1 MVETVLA
8 DDGPFARPPSPRGER
23 AAGLRA
29 PEGVTRI
36 GESVVIEGEVKG
48 SENIVID
55 GKVDG
60 MIDLQQHVLTISPTG
75 RVEGSRWAGGGEV
88 GRRSRAGKR
97 QRHGR
102 EGEHCRERLGRR
114 RHRGPAGGYSRRG
127 AFAGPGRYVG
137 RPRGGRCRERCPDC
151 GADQSSSAPTSRTR
165 PGRSFNGLQVRR
177 ADR

>member
-60 MIDLQQHVLTISPTG
+60 MIDLQQHVLTISPTDRVDGQVVAKSVVVLGQVNGSVTGEKVSIAENGSVEGVIAAPRVVIADGAHLQG
-75 RVEGSRWAGGGEV
+75 RVEM
-88 GRRSRAGKR
+88 
-97 QRHGR
+97 
-102 EGEHCRERLGRR
+102 
-114 RHRGPAGGYSRRG
+114 
-127 AFAGPGRYVG
+127 
-137 RPRGGRCRERCPDC
+137 
-151 GADQSSSAPTSRTR
+151 
-165 PGRSFNGLQVRR
+165 
-177 ADR
+177 